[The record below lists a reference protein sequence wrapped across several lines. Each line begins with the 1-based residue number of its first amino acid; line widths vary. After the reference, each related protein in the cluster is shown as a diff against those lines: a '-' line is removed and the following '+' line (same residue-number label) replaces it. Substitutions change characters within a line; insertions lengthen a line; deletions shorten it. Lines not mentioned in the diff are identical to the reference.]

1 MSLHFDVQK
10 KLNKRQDLARLGLGD
25 VRLFDTLS
33 AFDPYGAWR
42 LDIED
47 GLAYWSEGA
56 FEIHGL
62 PYREDPVDYCTAI
75 EAYHPQDREHLLNC
89 LQEAVKRNSGFR
101 FVLRL
106 KPNGPADSFVKAT
119 GRYRVNQQGREEL
132 YGTFSSVQPLVRS
145 VLIGP

>member
-33 AFDPYGAWR
+33 AFDSYGAWR

-47 GLAYWSEGA
+47 GLAYWSEEA
-56 FEIHGL
+56 FAIHGL
-62 PYREDPVDYCTAI
+62 PYQDEPVDYRTAI
-75 EAYHPQDREHLLNC
+75 EAYHPEDREHLLGC
-89 LQEAVKRNSGFR
+89 LEEAVKRKSGFR

-106 KPNGPADSFVKAT
+106 KSGTQSNSFVKAT

-132 YGTFSSVQPLVRS
+132 YGTFSTVQPWVRS